1 MKFLLYSAMNA
12 ETVVHNLGEPEYSY
26 FFVLRE
32 FLPLLKTLGEV
43 VLIANPALEVDQH
56 YAEAQAKGEGCVFFS
71 FTPPHLTC
79 CNLACPTIPVFA
91 WEFSSMPDETWWA
104 DRPENDWRNCLTQ
117 CGAAIVHSEQSVCAV
132 RQIMGE
138 DFPVISI
145 PAPVWDRLESVRTFL
160 QTAPVSRSQLL
171 AIDRGVVFD
180 THAPGFDRLLPT
192 AEEITREVA
201 ESRGLI
207 PIESHIGYRRGPGTI
222 VGITQHYLLHWYQQV
237 VAPSLP
243 ASLLGVFDRFLE
255 RSDPWLA
262 SARQLE
268 LSGVVF
274 TSLFNPQDG
283 RKNWVDMLTAFCAA
297 FKDEPNATLV
307 FKLGHHRYEDAIR
320 GILMAMSRL
329 DPFQCRVVLLH
340 GYLSGDAY
348 TQLIEATH
356 YIVNASYGEG
366 QCLPLMEYLS
376 CGKPAIAPRHSAMID
391 YIDESVGFVVDSW
404 ADVTAWPHDPRI
416 AYRTL
421 RQQIDWQS
429 LKEAYRAAY
438 RCVNEQPEHY
448 QQLAQ
453 NAIKRMKKHCSRA
466 VATERLLGF
475 LQAEQRVAG

>member
-12 ETVVHNLGEPEYSY
+12 ETVVQNLGEPEYSY

-43 VLIANPALEVDQH
+43 VLIANPTVEVDVH
-56 YAEAQAKGEGCVFFS
+56 YSAAQAKGEDCVFLS

-79 CNLACPTIPVFA
+79 RDLACPTIPVFA

-104 DRPENDWRNCLTQ
+104 DRPENDWRSCLAQ
-117 CGAAIVHSEQSVCAV
+117 CGTAIVHSAQSVRAV

-138 DFPVISI
+138 AFPVVSI
-145 PAPVWDRLESVRTFL
+145 PAPVWDRLEPVRRAL
-160 QTAPVSRSQLL
+160 QAAPAARTQPL
-171 AIDRGVVFD
+171 AIERGVVFD
-180 THAPGFDRLLPT
+180 SHDADFARLLPT
-192 AEEITREVA
+192 AEDIEREVA
-201 ESRGLI
+201 ESRGII
-207 PIESHIGYRRGPGTI
+207 PIESHLGYRRRPGTI
-222 VGITQHYLLHWYQQV
+222 VGITQYYLRYWYQQV
-237 VAPSLP
+237 VAPALP
-243 ASLLGVFDRFLE
+243 ASFIAVLDRFIE
-255 RSDPWLA
+255 SIDPWQA
-262 SARQLE
+262 GARQLE

-307 FKLGHHRYEDAIR
+307 FKLGHHRYEDAVR

-329 DPFQCRVVLLH
+329 DPFQCRVVLVH
-340 GYLSGDAY
+340 GYLSGDGY
-348 TQLIEATH
+348 TQLIQATH

-376 CGKPAIAPRHSAMID
+376 CGKPAIAPQHSAMAD
-391 YIDESVGFVVDSW
+391 YIDDSVGFVVDSW
-404 ADVTAWPHDPRI
+404 ADATAWPHDPRI

-429 LKEAYRAAY
+429 LKEAYSAAY
-438 RCVNEQPEHY
+438 RCAQEHPERY

-453 NAIKRMKKHCSRA
+453 NAINRMKKHCSYS
-466 VATERLLGF
+466 VASEQVIGF
-475 LQAEQRVAG
+475 LQAEEQVSA